1 MFKYLLILFSIL
13 KNPKYKPMIYFNLM
27 LDFINILTFSYIYY
41 IIDDT
46 FDHNR
51 NLISFNS
58 EINNE
63 KSIIN
68 YLYISFINNYSFA
81 PPGEIS
87 TQFKNNKLLKIII
100 LIQILIS
107 LLVNF
112 ISFSLYESFTN
123 LI

>member
-1 MFKYLLILFSIL
+1 MKFGTRHHGSPSPEYDCTTLVFRTKIGLS
-13 KNPKYKPMIYFNLM
+13 
-27 LDFINILTFSYIYY
+27 
-41 IIDDT
+41 
-46 FDHNR
+46 H
-51 NLISFNS
+51 
-58 EINNE
+58 E